1 MIDAPSMAF
10 RCTRPPVTKA
20 VNPASVG
27 LVLRR
32 ILRPSFDS
40 GKTRLLIR
48 FNNSLTLA
56 CILMITMMPENLSSS
71 GSFPHAML
79 REIYEQPRA
88 ILETIQQHVAGD
100 QIFPGELKPI
110 ENALLTFK
118 KLIIVA
124 SGTSRHAG
132 LAGEIMI
139 EDLSGVAVDVEYSSE
154 YCYRSTHAGT
164 DPIVMVITQSGET
177 ADTIAAQREA
187 LIRGAKTIAISNVA
201 DSTIVH
207 EASANLL
214 THAGQ
219 EKAVPATK
227 SFTTQLTVLY
237 LFALFLARKQGRM
250 TSEVIR
256 SYLKRLLQL
265 PESLQHSI
273 ATWDS
278 LAAEYAQNY
287 KQAQTFLYLGR
298 SVHYAIAREGA
309 LKLKEISYAHAEG
322 YPVGELKHGPNALVN
337 DQLPV
342 VVLTTCDHT
351 DPDSILRYRKTLN
364 LMEDLRA
371 QGGRLIAIATD
382 GDREVQSVA
391 NHTLFVPPAPELLLP
406 LLEVVPLQLLA
417 YHIAVQNGCDVDH
430 PRNLVKAVVR
440 E

>member
-1 MIDAPSMAF
+1 M
-10 RCTRPPVTKA
+10 TGENQPPA
-20 VNPASVG
+20 
-27 LVLRR
+27 
-32 ILRPSFDS
+32 
-40 GKTRLLIR
+40 
-48 FNNSLTLA
+48 
-56 CILMITMMPENLSSS
+56 
-71 GSFPHAML
+71 GSYGHFML
-79 REIYEQPRA
+79 KEIYEQPRA

-100 QIFPGELKPI
+100 LIFPGELRPI

-187 LIRGAKTIAISNVA
+187 LTRGAKTIAISNVA
-201 DSTIVH
+201 DSTIAR
-207 EASANLL
+207 EASTSLL
-214 THAGQ
+214 THAGE

-256 SYLKRLLQL
+256 LYLKRLMQV
-265 PESLQHSI
+265 PESLQRSV
-273 ATWDS
+273 AAWDS
-278 LAAEYAQNY
+278 LAAEYAQHY
-287 KQAQTFLYLGR
+287 RQAQTFLYLGR

-337 DQLPV
+337 EQLPI
-342 VVLTTCDHT
+342 VVLATCDHG
-351 DPDSILRYRKTLN
+351 DPDSVLRYRKTLN
-364 LMEDLRA
+364 LLEDLKA
-371 QGGRLIAIATD
+371 QGGKLIVVANQD
-382 GDREVQSVA
+382 DREVPSLA
-391 NHTLFVPPAPELLLP
+391 NHVLFVPPAPELLLP

-417 YHIAVQNGCDVDH
+417 YHIAMQNGCDVDH